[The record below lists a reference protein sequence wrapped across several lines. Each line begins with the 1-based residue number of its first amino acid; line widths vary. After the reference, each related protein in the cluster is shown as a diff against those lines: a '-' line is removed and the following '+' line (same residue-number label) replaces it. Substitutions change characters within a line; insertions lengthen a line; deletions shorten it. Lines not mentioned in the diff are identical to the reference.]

1 MSMEIEMLTG
11 VFLFVCLLP
20 FLLIAAYVSRK
31 NRQEMEKKLLEFKL
45 RRDEVRR
52 EMRSRL

>member
-1 MSMEIEMLTG
+1 MNMGIEMLTG
-11 VFLFVCLLP
+11 IFLFVCLIAI
-20 FLLIAAYVSRK
+20 LLVVAHVSRK
-31 NRQEMEKKLLEFKL
+31 NRQDMEKRLSEFKL